1 MWGHYASAHT
11 GVCLEFDAKQMPF
24 SRAGKVTYL
33 SSYPAWDIVD
43 GAYGSLFTKSM
54 DWSYEAEWRLIAEE
68 RAFARSS
75 KTIKTDNDFLVI
87 PSGVLKSVTIGCRAD
102 TKTRRLIE
110 ILVNRHAPS
119 VVVRHATLARDRYA
133 LEITPPVS

>member
-1 MWGHYASAHT
+1 
-11 GVCLEFDAKQMPF
+11 
-24 SRAGKVTYL
+24 
-33 SSYPAWDIVD
+33 
-43 GAYGSLFTKSM
+43 M

-87 PSGVLKSVTIGCRAD
+87 PSGVLKSVTIGYRAD
-102 TKTRRLIE
+102 TKARRLIE